1 MTALAPSLKS
11 IFINRRHRHND
22 FTLFFRRKCR
32 RNTCISFLLS
42 HPHPFFATQ
51 FLRTKRVISTCFT
64 FICIRINE
72 IAIQKLIGIE
82 MLCSQRYCYADFHV
96 IVFFLRFP
104 SFFYCSTIQQSVS
117 SMVLFSRDFVAFRS
131 ASLSTNCFASPLLQK

>member
-1 MTALAPSLKS
+1 MVTALAPSLKS

-32 RNTCISFLLS
+32 KNTCIPFLLS

-64 FICIRINE
+64 FICIRINK
-72 IAIQKLIGIE
+72 IAIQKLTGIE

-96 IVFFLRFP
+96 VGFFLRFP
-104 SFFYCSTIQQSVS
+104 SFFIVQQSVS
-117 SMVLFSRDFVAFRS
+117 SIVLFSRDFVAFRS
-131 ASLSTNCFASPLLQK
+131 ASLSTNCFTSPLLQK